1 MKLSRFWSPTVLMAL
16 IATLLLTAPKIYTAG
31 LETTTYPFTF
41 ADDLGR
47 KVTIPAAPKRIV
59 SIGPSNTEILFAI
72 GAGDLVVGVDSY
84 SDYPPEAKRLK
95 PVGDLQW
102 PAFDKIVAL
111 EPDLVFVIHLAH
123 ENIGK
128 LTSLGLKVAVIAP
141 SNLNQIC
148 KTLQLMGQVV
158 NRQSQAQQVV
168 LSMQGRVKA
177 VQDAVAKISKDQR
190 LRVFYEIWSDPIR
203 TAGPGSFLHDL
214 IEIAGGINIAGD
226 AKTPWPNFSLE
237 ALVERDPQV
246 IFTSRQESLQ
256 ELKSHQRKPWSKL
269 TAVQTSRVYLL
280 DENEIFRP
288 GPRVVR
294 GLEAMAKYLYPKQF
308 VSVGDKPPRYKN
320 K

>member
-31 LETTTYPFTF
+31 LETITYPFTF

-72 GAGDLVVGVDSY
+72 GTGNLVVGVDSY

-95 PVGDLQW
+95 PVGDLQS

-128 LTSLGLKVAVIAP
+128 LISLGLKVAVIAP
-141 SNLNQIC
+141 SNLNQIY
-148 KTLQLMGQVV
+148 KTIQLMGQVV

-237 ALVERDPQV
+237 ALVERDPQI
-246 IFTSRQESLQ
+246 IFTSRKESLQ
-256 ELKSHQRKPWSKL
+256 EIKSHRRKPWSKL
-269 TAVQTSRVYLL
+269 TAVQTGRVYLL

-294 GLEAMAKYLYPKQF
+294 GLEAMAKYLSK
-308 VSVGDKPPRYKN
+308 
-320 K
+320 